1 MECSTKKWEKSLFE
15 DFPKAASSDFK
26 GKILSAPAYIDLT
39 ERVLRLYI
47 YLKVPLTDLL
57 IAVLMS

>member
-1 MECSTKKWEKSLFE
+1 LKI
-15 DFPKAASSDFK
+15 FPKAASSDFK
-26 GKILSAPAYIDLT
+26 GKILHAPDYIDLT

-47 YLKVPLTDLL
+47 YLKLKVPITDLL